1 MSTSLTLRPEQPADE
16 SFVYQLFAETRFADV
31 VRLPWDRAQKEAF
44 LHQQF
49 QLQTAHY
56 QTYYPT
62 AAFSIIQLGLHRI
75 GRLYVNRTNNEIRV
89 IDITL
94 SPEYRCRGIGHGL
107 LQDLLS
113 EAKATGKAVRLHVER
128 WNPALRL
135 YHRLGFCEIQDE
147 GVYLE
152 MEWRAARETAT
163 P

>member
-1 MSTSLTLRPEQPADE
+1 MNPSLILRPEQPEDE

-31 VRLPWDRAQKEAF
+31 APLPLDREQKEAF

-56 QTYYPT
+56 QTFYPT
-62 AAFSIIQLGLHRI
+62 AAFSIIQFELQRI
-75 GRLYVNRTNNEIRV
+75 GRLYVNRTNREIRV

-94 SPEYRCRGIGHGL
+94 SPGYRCRGIGRGL

-113 EAKATGKAVRLHVER
+113 EATTTGKAVRLHVER
-128 WNPALRL
+128 RNPALRL
-135 YHRLGFCEIQDE
+135 YARLGFCEIQDK

-152 MEWRAARETAT
+152 MEWRAPQKTTTR
-163 P
+163 